1 MCFIRN
7 KKDVEKPLYVSIP
20 DPVALNNTENQDEN
34 IIPNEEI
41 KKERI

>member
-20 DPVALNNTENQDEN
+20 DPVALKNTEH
-34 IIPNEEI
+34 
-41 KKERI
+41 